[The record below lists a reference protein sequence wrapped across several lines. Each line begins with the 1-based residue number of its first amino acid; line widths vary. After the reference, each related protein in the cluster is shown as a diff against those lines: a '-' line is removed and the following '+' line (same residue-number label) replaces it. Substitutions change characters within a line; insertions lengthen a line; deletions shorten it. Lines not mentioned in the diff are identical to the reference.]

1 MTALSWRNQPVFIS
15 STFRDMHLERDHLWR
30 FVFPWLGEFLSQRRM
45 HLEPIDLRWG
55 INSEDLEHAELKEKH
70 ILRVCL
76 NEITRSQPFI
86 IVLVGKRYG
95 WVPPQPL
102 AQKVFHEMGFPEH
115 DVEGKSVTHLEIDY
129 GIFNSEKVIPYFY
142 IEQDLGC
149 EDDSHN
155 DAEDLVQAD
164 RTRQLK
170 DLIMRRFADRVRHY
184 SRSDLPGFG
193 ELVKEDLKREFTAA
207 FPLEVTDP
215 SNEREQAD
223 RYEIERFVE
232 RRYRRAVMGRALSE
246 KLANTSHWCS
256 MLLGAPGS
264 GRSTVFALIHQLVS
278 QHPDRIL
285 LAHSFGVTASG
296 GSTEAMLTRW
306 VSMLERRLQ
315 DASLTKAQ
323 ISRLPLVEKFWQ
335 LMQETARKESVMI
348 LVDGIEQAGESAL
361 GQYLGWIPPTPIEGV
376 TVVLFDLVNGERQ
389 ARLQRRFEVQ
399 CFVLESMNV
408 HQAQDLI
415 DNLCLTYHRVL
426 PREIIEML
434 LAKNGP
440 EGNRCSSNP
449 LWLTLATEELNLIEA
464 SEYLQT
470 DQRYPH
476 LSPEE
481 RVSAMLRDTVMGLA
495 DDVRGLY
502 ARKFEKLEEVLDQA
516 LVRTAIG
523 GVALSDVGLAE
534 HDILSVVQ
542 TNIDSGISSLDIVNI
557 RLLLHGDLTQG
568 RFGHWRFEHALARD
582 AFLAR
587 LALEGQH
594 EDTVKPSDSRLGIA
608 RAYWKHFRNVGDV
621 LSETRF
627 ACVEDPSALMMYHSF
642 AKLDDLESSYLD
654 VVAAYGCLPAW
665 YSRALGE
672 CFVDLWDDEW
682 WMQLYSRV
690 EDWKVIDE
698 IASLL
703 WDVSQLAHGELKSFR
718 KQFLECIEMYEKTTQ
733 VMMQDFD
740 DKGLWKTIFTNR
752 LRVCALVE
760 SGKWDQAYR
769 TSMNFLGQLNRYG
782 TIDDEELFL
791 VCLLAAVVPP
801 EADKAPVAINGNLE
815 DRNIVAAR
823 SILLAIRELRG
834 QDCQVAMLEL
844 GQKYPASIAL
854 NIYNTL
860 YMDHY
865 SPETDAHAIGFLVW
879 QARVQKISFRDCQ
892 PLNWLEV
899 QTHDR

>member
-1 MTALSWRNQPVFIS
+1 
-15 STFRDMHLERDHLWR
+15 MHLERDYLWR
-30 FVFPWLGEFLSQRRM
+30 FVFPWMGEFLAQRRM

-55 INSEDLEHAELKEKH
+55 VNSEGLEHAELKEKH
-70 ILRVCL
+70 ILRACL

-102 AQKVFHEMGFPEH
+102 AKAVFREMGFPDH

-129 GIFNSEKVIPYFY
+129 GIFNSDKVIPYFY
-142 IEQDLGC
+142 IEQHLDG
-149 EDDSHN
+149 EDDPHN
-155 DAEDLVQAD
+155 DADDLVQSE

-170 DLIMRRFADRVRHY
+170 DLIMERFADRVRHY
-184 SRSDLPGFG
+184 SRADLPAFG
-193 ELVKEDLKREFTAA
+193 ELVKEDLRREFTVA
-207 FPLEVTDP
+207 FPLEDTDP

-223 RYEIERFVE
+223 SYEIERFVE
-232 RRYRRAVMGRALSE
+232 RRSRRAVMGRAMSE
-246 KLANTSHWCS
+246 KLASRSHWCS
-256 MLLGAPGS
+256 MVLGAPGS
-264 GRSTVFALIHQLVS
+264 GRSTVFALTHQLVT
-278 QHPDRIL
+278 QHPDRVL
-285 LAHSFGVTASG
+285 LAHTFGVTAAG

-306 VSMLERRLQ
+306 VSILERRLQ
-315 DASLTKAQ
+315 GESLTKTKT
-323 ISRLPLVEKFWQ
+323 SHLPLVEKFWQ
-335 LMQETARKESVMI
+335 LLQETAGQESVMI
-348 LVDGIEQAGESAL
+348 LVDGIEQAVESAL
-361 GQYLGWIPPTPIEGV
+361 GKYLSWIPPTPIGGV

-389 ARLQRRFEVQ
+389 ARLQRRFDVQ
-399 CFVLESMNV
+399 CYMLESLKV

-415 DNLCLTYHRVL
+415 DKLCQKYHRVL

-434 LAKNGP
+434 LSKRGL
-440 EGNRCSSNP
+440 EGKRGSSNP
-449 LWLTLATEELNLIEA
+449 LWLTLATDALNLIEA

-495 DDVRGLY
+495 DDVQGLY
-502 ARKFEKLEEVLDQA
+502 EQKFKKLEEVLGQA

-523 GVALSDVGLAE
+523 GVALSDVGLAQT
-534 HDILSVVQ
+534 DILSVVQ

-557 RLLLHGDLTQG
+557 RLLLNGDLTQG

-587 LALEGQH
+587 LPFEVQH
-594 EDTVKPSDSRLGIA
+594 DETIKPSDSRLGIA
-608 RAYWKHFRNVGDV
+608 RAYWKHFRNEGDV

-627 ACVEDPSALMMYHSF
+627 ACIEDPSAVMMYNSF
-642 AKLDDLESSYLD
+642 AELDDLQTSYLE
-654 VVAAYGCLPAW
+654 VVASYGCLPAW
-665 YSRALGE
+665 YARALAE
-672 CFVDLWDDEW
+672 CFLDLWDDEW
-682 WMQLYSRV
+682 WTQLYSRV

-703 WDVSQLAHGELKSFR
+703 WDLSQLARGELKWFR

-752 LRVCALVE
+752 LRVCSLVE
-760 SGKWDQAYR
+760 SGQWGQAYR
-769 TSMNFLGQLNRYG
+769 TSMNFLGHLNRYG
-782 TIDDEELFL
+782 SIDDEELFL
-791 VCLLAAVVPP
+791 VCLLAAVVTP
-801 EADKAPVAINGNLE
+801 EADKALGTINGKLE
-815 DRNIVAAR
+815 DRNLVAAR

-834 QDCQVAMLEL
+834 QDCQVALLEL

-865 SPETDAHAIGFLVW
+865 SPETDAHAIGFLLW
-879 QARVQKISFRDCQ
+879 QARAQKVSFRDCQ
-892 PLNWLEV
+892 PLTWLEV
-899 QTHDR
+899 QTQES